1 MRKVFRL
8 LFDLFLTDSKKSP
21 CHMYT
26 QESRYSVITFMVQ
39 YCTGNILFSLILL
52 LRVFSFFEVDIGQ
65 AILLNYINN
74 F

>member
-1 MRKVFRL
+1 
-8 LFDLFLTDSKKSP
+8 
-21 CHMYT
+21 MYT
-26 QESRYSVITFMVQ
+26 QGSRYSVITFMVQ